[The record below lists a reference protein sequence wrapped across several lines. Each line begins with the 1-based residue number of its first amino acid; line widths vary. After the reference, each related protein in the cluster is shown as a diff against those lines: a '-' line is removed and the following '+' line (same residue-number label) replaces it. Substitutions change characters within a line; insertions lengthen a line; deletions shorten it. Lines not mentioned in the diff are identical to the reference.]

1 MSDAPEPYDLDF
13 ETPAPVS
20 RGVPARAPGVPQP
33 VPARAPG
40 LPQPA
45 PAPAPATAVRAQ
57 RVTTFADRKPTC
69 ASCNQPIAD
78 TYYSA
83 GKKIICP
90 ECHARIM
97 GTGAGAATL
106 RIFKA
111 IAFGTVAGIVGA
123 AIWWGVRHG
132 TDREFGL
139 IALLLGFLVG
149 AGVRLGSGN
158 RGGIGYQIIAV
169 VLTYL
174 AVAGNYTPDAY
185 SALME
190 GFESRHSNAAMTAT
204 GATTAQPAANE
215 PSIGL
220 KVVFAVISFFFAMIL
235 PFLALPR
242 NIIGVVIIGIAL
254 WEAWKINV
262 AGFSS
267 VAGPFSLKARAPA

>member
-1 MSDAPEPYDLDF
+1 MLHGQEITQANSHFFCLHTRLDYDESCASDVFASDGCVARRSGATAFRMGGLNMSDAPEPYDLDF

-20 RGVPARAPGVPQP
+20 RGVPGRAPGVPQP
-33 VPARAPG
+33 VPQRAPG

-123 AIWWGVRHG
+123 AIW
-132 TDREFGL
+132 
-139 IALLLGFLVG
+139 
-149 AGVRLGSGN
+149 LGSKTWHRQRIWLDRAAPGLS
-158 RGGIGYQIIAV
+158 RGRGRAIGFGQSRRHWISDYRGSA
-169 VLTYL
+169 YL
-174 AVAGNYTPDAY
+174 SG
-185 SALME
+185 
-190 GFESRHSNAAMTAT
+190 G
-204 GATTAQPAANE
+204 G
-215 PSIGL
+215 
-220 KVVFAVISFFFAMIL
+220 
-235 PFLALPR
+235 
-242 NIIGVVIIGIAL
+242 
-254 WEAWKINV
+254 WK
-262 AGFSS
+262 
-267 VAGPFSLKARAPA
+267 LHARRL